1 MSINQ
6 PDRHACAEY
15 NELSRREFLAR
26 STAAAVVLASPAWL
40 PQVAYA
46 QAEDISR
53 DVIVS
58 VFLRGGA
65 DGLSLVVPYAEPSYY
80 TLRPTIAVARPDS
93 TGTAAANRAV
103 NLDGFFG
110 LAPAMGALLPAYQA
124 GHLLVIHAAG
134 STDPT
139 RSHFDA
145 QAFMEVGVPGA
156 RDIETGWLGRHLA
169 SKPPMKPNAALRGV
183 AFNYGLPRMLA
194 GAPDTLPIP
203 NPASFGLSGSSSS
216 SSARLAWLGTSFAGQ
231 LDPLRAS
238 ALNTQRT
245 ITQLSAIGIST
256 YQPSGGTV
264 YPTSS
269 FGTAL
274 RSTAALIRADVGVE
288 AVQIDVG
295 GWDTHNAQ
303 GPVTGGMANT
313 MRGLADAV
321 AAFHADMVGSSRIGR
336 LTLVVMSEFGRRAME
351 NGSQGTDHGHGNVM
365 FVLGGSASGGRVLT
379 QWPGLNAQQLY
390 QGQDLQ
396 VTIDYRDIL
405 AEIVS
410 RRLGNSQL
418 DVVFPGYVPT
428 FRGAVV

>member
-1 MSINQ
+1 MSTPI
-6 PDRHACAEY
+6 PDRHACSEY
-15 NELSRREFLAR
+15 NELTRREFFAR
-26 STAAAVVLASPAWL
+26 STAAVAVLTAPAWL
-40 PQVAYA
+40 PQVVYA
-46 QAEDISR
+46 KADDTSR

-58 VFLRGGA
+58 IFLRGGA
-65 DGLSLVVPYAEPSYY
+65 DGLSLIVPHAEPSYY
-80 TLRPTIAVARPDS
+80 TLRPTIAVAQPDATS
-93 TGTAAANRAV
+93 VPVANRAV

-110 LAPAMGALLPAYQA
+110 LAPGMASLLPAFQS
-124 GHLLVIHAAG
+124 GQLLIVHAAG

-145 QAFMEVGVPGA
+145 QSFMEVGVPGTH
-156 RDIETGWLGRHLA
+156 DVETGWLGRHLA
-169 SKPPMKPNAALRGV
+169 SKAPMKAGAALRGI
-183 AFNYGLPRMLA
+183 AFNYGLPQMLA

-203 NPASFGLSGSSSS
+203 NPASFGLSGTSSTNA
-216 SSARLAWLGTSFAGQ
+216 ARLAWLGTSFTGQ
-231 LDPLRAS
+231 PDPLRAS

-245 ITQLSAIGIST
+245 IGELGAIGIST
-256 YQPSGGTV
+256 YQPSAGAV

-295 GWDTHNAQ
+295 GWDTHSAQ
-303 GPVTGGMANT
+303 GPVTGGMATT
-313 MRGLADAV
+313 MRGLADAI

-336 LTLVVMSEFGRRAME
+336 LTLVAMSEFGRQAKE

-365 FVLGGSASGGRVLT
+365 FVLSGSATGGRVLT
-379 QWPGLNAQQLY
+379 QWPGMTAQQLY

-410 RRLGNSQL
+410 RRLGNAQL
-418 DVVFPGYVPT
+418 DVVFPGYTPT

>member
-1 MSINQ
+1 MNTHK
-6 PDRHACAEY
+6 PDCHACAEY
-15 NELSRREFLAR
+15 NALSRREFLAR
-26 STAAAVVLASPAWL
+26 STAAAVVIAAPAWL

-46 QAEDISR
+46 QAEDTSR
-53 DVIVS
+53 DIIVS
-58 VFLRGGA
+58 IFLRGGA
-65 DGLSLVVPYAEPSYY
+65 DGLSLVAPYAEPAYY
-80 TLRPTIAVARPDS
+80 TLRPNLAIPRPDN
-93 TGTAAANRAV
+93 AAVPVANRAV
-103 NLDGFFG
+103 DLNGFFG
-110 LAPAMGALLPAYQA
+110 LAPALGSLLPAYQA

-134 STDPT
+134 STDPS

-169 SKPPMKPNAALRGV
+169 SKPPMKPNAALRGL
-183 AFNYGLPRMLA
+183 AFNYGLPLMLA

-203 NPASFGLSGSSSS
+203 NPANFGLSGSSSTS
-216 SSARLAWLGTSFAGQ
+216 SQRLAWLGTSFEGQ
-231 LDPLRAS
+231 LDPLKAS

-245 ITQLSAIGIST
+245 ITELSTIGIAG
-256 YQPSGGTV
+256 YVPSGGAV

-288 AVQIDVG
+288 AVQIDVS

-303 GPVTGGMANT
+303 GPVTGGMATT
-313 MRGLADAV
+313 MRTLADAI

-336 LTLVVMSEFGRRAME
+336 LTLVVMSEFGRKAAE
-351 NGSQGTDHGHGNVM
+351 NASLGTDHGHGNVM
-365 FVLGGSASGGRVLT
+365 FVLGGSATGGRVLT
-379 QWPGLNAQQLY
+379 QWPGMSAQQLY
-390 QGQDLQ
+390 QGQDLD

-405 AEIVS
+405 CEIVS

-418 DVVFPGYVPT
+418 DVVFPGYIPT

>member
-1 MSINQ
+1 MSKHQ
-6 PDRHACAEY
+6 PDCHACSEY
-15 NELSRREFLAR
+15 NELSRREFLMR
-26 STAAAVVLASPAWL
+26 SSAAAAVLAAPAWL

-46 QAEDISR
+46 QAEDTSR

-58 VFLRGGA
+58 IFLRGGA
-65 DGLSLVVPYAEPSYY
+65 DGLSLVVPYAENAYY
-80 TLRPTIAVARPDS
+80 TLRPTIAIPRPDS
-93 TGTAAANRAV
+93 TNANRAV
-103 NLDGFFG
+103 DLNGFFG
-110 LAPAMGALLPAYQA
+110 LPPAMASLLPAYQA
-124 GHLLVIHAAG
+124 GHLLIVHATG

-169 SKPPMKPNAALRGV
+169 SKPPMKPNAALRAL
-183 AFNYGLPRMLA
+183 AFNYGLPLMLA

-203 NPASFGLSGSSSS
+203 NPASFALSGSSSTS
-216 SSARLAWLGTSFAGQ
+216 SQRLAWLGTSFAGQ
-231 LDPLRAS
+231 LDPLKAS

-256 YQPSGGTV
+256 YQPSGGAV

-288 AVQIDVG
+288 AVQIDVS

-303 GPVTGGMANT
+303 GPLTGGMATT
-313 MRGLADAV
+313 MRTLADAI
-321 AAFHADMVGSSRIGR
+321 AAFHADMVGASRIGR
-336 LTLVVMSEFGRRAME
+336 LTVVVMSEFGRKAQE

-365 FVLGGSASGGRVLT
+365 FVLGGSATGGRVLT
-379 QWPGLNAQQLY
+379 QWPGMSTQQLY

-405 AEIVS
+405 AEVVS
-410 RRLGNSQL
+410 RRLGNAQL
-418 DVVFPGYVPT
+418 DVVFPGYTPT

>member
-1 MSINQ
+1 MSTINKH
-6 PDRHACAEY
+6 DCNACSEY
-15 NELSRREFLAR
+15 NELSRREFLVK
-26 STAAAVVLASPAWL
+26 SAASAAILAAPAWL

-46 QAEDISR
+46 QTEDTSR

-58 VFLRGGA
+58 IFLRGGA
-65 DGLSLVVPYAEPSYY
+65 DGLSLVVPYAENAYY
-80 TLRPTIAVARPDS
+80 TLRPTIAIPRPDS
-93 TGTAAANRAV
+93 SNANRAV
-103 NLDGFFG
+103 DLNGFFG
-110 LAPAMGALLPAYQA
+110 LPPAMASLLPAYQA
-124 GHLLVIHAAG
+124 GNLLIVHATG

-145 QAFMEVGVPGA
+145 QAYMEVGVPGS
-156 RDIETGWLGRHLA
+156 RDTTTGWLGRHLA
-169 SKPPMKPNAALRGV
+169 SKPPMKPNAALRAL
-183 AFNYGLPRMLA
+183 AFNYGLPQILA
-194 GAPDTLPIP
+194 GAPSSLPIP
-203 NPASFGLSGSSSS
+203 NPANFALNGTSSTSA
-216 SSARLAWLGTSFAGQ
+216 ARLAWLGTSFAGQ
-231 LDPLRAS
+231 LDPLQAS

-245 ITQLSAIGIST
+245 ITQLAAIGINA
-256 YQPSGGTV
+256 YQPSGGAV

-288 AVQIDVG
+288 AIQIDVS

-303 GPVTGGMANT
+303 GPLTGGMSNT
-313 MRGLADAV
+313 MRTLAAAI
-321 AAFHADMVGSSRIGR
+321 AAFHADMVGASRLGR
-336 LTLVVMSEFGRRAME
+336 VTLVVMSEFGRRALE

-365 FVLGGSASGGRVLT
+365 FVLGGSATGGRVLT
-379 QWPGLNAQQLY
+379 QWPGLNPGQLY
-390 QGQDLQ
+390 QNQDLQ

-405 AEIVS
+405 SEIVS

>member
-1 MSINQ
+1 MNT

-26 STAAAVVLASPAWL
+26 TTAAAVVLTSPAWL

-46 QAEDISR
+46 QSEDTTR
-53 DVIVS
+53 DIIVS
-58 VFLRGGA
+58 IFLRGGA
-65 DGLSLVVPYAEPSYY
+65 DGLSLVVPHAESAYY
-80 TLRPTIAVARPDS
+80 TLRPTINVPRPDS
-93 TGTAAANRAV
+93 TSPDKAIDLN
-103 NLDGFFG
+103 GFFG
-110 LAPAMGALLPAYQA
+110 LPPAMASLLPAYQA
-124 GHLLVIHAAG
+124 GHLLVVHATG
-134 STDPT
+134 STDPS

-145 QAFMEVGVPGA
+145 QAFMEVGVPGT
-156 RDIETGWLGRHLA
+156 RDIETGWLGRHLVTKA
-169 SKPPMKPNAALRGV
+169 PMKPNAPLRAL
-183 AFNYGLPRMLA
+183 AFSYGLPLMLA

-203 NPASFGLSGSSSS
+203 NPASFALAGSSSS
-216 SSARLAWLGTSFAGQ
+216 ATQRLNWLGASFADEP
-231 LDPLRAS
+231 DPLKAS

-245 ITQLSAIGIST
+245 INELSTIGIAG
-256 YQPSGGTV
+256 YVPSAATV

-295 GWDTHNAQ
+295 GWDTHSAQ
-303 GPVTGGMANT
+303 GPLTGGMATT
-313 MRGLADAV
+313 MRTLADAL
-321 AAFHADMVGSSRIGR
+321 AAFHADMAGASRMGR
-336 LTLVVMSEFGRRAME
+336 LTVVVMSEFGRQAKE

-365 FVLGGSASGGRVLT
+365 FVMGGSATGGRVLT
-379 QWPGLNAQQLY
+379 TWPGLSASQLY

-405 AEIVS
+405 AEIVAY
-410 RRLGNSQL
+410 RLGNTRL
-418 DVVFPGYVPT
+418 DLVFPNYTPT

>member
-1 MSINQ
+1 MSTHKT
-6 PDRHACAEY
+6 DRHGCAEY
-15 NELSRREFLAR
+15 NELTRREFLAR
-26 STAAAVVLASPAWL
+26 TTAAAVVLSSPAWL

-46 QAEDISR
+46 QAEDTTR
-53 DVIVS
+53 DIIVS

-65 DGLSLVVPYAEPSYY
+65 DGLTLVPPYLEPAYY
-80 TLRPTIAVARPDS
+80 SLRPNIAVPRPDS
-93 TGTAAANRAV
+93 SAPNKAVDLNGT
-103 NLDGFFG
+103 FG
-110 LAPAMGALLPAYQA
+110 LAPAMASLLPAYQA
-124 GHLLVIHAAG
+124 GQLLVIHAVG

-145 QAFMEVGVPGA
+145 QAFMEIGVPGA
-156 RDIETGWLGRHLA
+156 SDLETGWLGRHLA
-169 SKPPMKPNAALRGV
+169 SKPPMKPTAALRGL
-183 AFNYGLPRMLA
+183 AFNYGLPLQLA
-194 GAPDTLPIP
+194 GGPSTLPIP
-203 NPASFGLSGSSSS
+203 DPSNFGLSGNSSTR
-216 SSARLAWLGTSFAGQ
+216 AQRLAWLGTSFTGEI
-231 LDPLRAS
+231 DPLKSS
-238 ALNTQRT
+238 AANTQRT
-245 ITQLSAIGIST
+245 ITELSAINIAA
-256 YQPSGGTV
+256 YVPSGGAV

-288 AVQIDVG
+288 AVQIDVS

-303 GPVTGGMANT
+303 GPLTGGMATT
-313 MRGLADAV
+313 MRTLADAI

-336 LTLVVMSEFGRRAME
+336 LTLVVMSEFGRKAQE

-365 FVLGGSASGGRVLT
+365 FVLGGSTAGGRVLT
-379 QWPGLNAQQLY
+379 QWPGLSSAQLY

-410 RRLGNSQL
+410 RRLGNTQL
-418 DVVFPGYVPT
+418 DLVFPGYTPT

>member
-1 MSINQ
+1 MSYRHK
-6 PDRHACAEY
+6 PDCHACPEY

-26 STAAAVVLASPAWL
+26 GTAAAAVLAVPAWL
-40 PQVAYA
+40 PHVAYA
-46 QAEDISR
+46 QTEDTSR

-65 DGLSLVVPYAEPSYY
+65 DGLSLVVPYAENAYY
-80 TLRPTIAVARPDS
+80 TLRPTIAVPRPDS
-93 TGTAAANRAV
+93 TSTNRV
-103 NLDGFFG
+103 LDLNGFFG
-110 LAPAMGALLPAYQA
+110 LPPAMTSLLPAYQA
-124 GHLLVIHAAG
+124 GHLLIVHATG

-145 QAFMEVGVPGA
+145 QAFMEVGVPGV

-169 SKPPMKPNAALRGV
+169 SKPPMKPDAALRAL
-183 AFNYGLPRMLA
+183 AFNYGLPLMLA

-203 NPASFGLSGSSSS
+203 NPANFGLSGSSSTS
-216 SSARLAWLGTSFAGQ
+216 SQRLAWLGTSFAGER
-231 LDPLRAS
+231 DPLKSS

-245 ITQLSAIGIST
+245 ITQLAAIGISG
-256 YQPSGGTV
+256 YQASGGVV

-313 MRGLADAV
+313 MR
-321 AAFHADMVGSSRIGR
+321 
-336 LTLVVMSEFGRRAME
+336 MSEFGRKAQE

-365 FVLGGSASGGRVLT
+365 FVLGGSATGGRVLT
-379 QWPGLNAQQLY
+379 QWPGLSTAQLY

-410 RRLGNSQL
+410 RRLGNAQL
-418 DVVFPGYVPT
+418 DVVFPGYTPT